1 MMQRK
6 SSFLV
11 SSKSKL
17 TEIRGQV
24 SIILPSKLLD
34 LVLRQLRLSKE
45 RCALISCQSTPA
57 MHNLRAII
65 RLEKKVHSGQ
75 VRLFRLARNVK
86 SLFRRLPAL
95 ESMTLTGLKVLPNLE
110 FLAQSWAFTNVKTY
124 SIGKRLVEKIAYSP
138 GPGFYQHEKSE
149 AATKCRNPT
158 HRMDSSPKRPDNFSK
173 VNQGYIAEP
182 GMYSV
187 QP

>member
-1 MMQRK
+1 M
-6 SSFLV
+6 
-11 SSKSKL
+11 SKQA
-17 TEIRGQV
+17 RPYNFN
-24 SIILPSKLLD
+24 PSKEQIHNNEPKTP
-34 LVLRQLRLSKE
+34 VP
-45 RCALISCQSTPA
+45 ST
-57 MHNLRAII
+57 
-65 RLEKKVHSGQ
+65 
-75 VRLFRLARNVK
+75 
-86 SLFRRLPAL
+86 
-95 ESMTLTGLKVLPNLE
+95 
-110 FLAQSWAFTNVKTY
+110 FTNVKTY